1 MGKILD
7 AFFKDELLVST
18 APETRSPEHQKLC
31 EKCNKLID
39 EMKEKLEGKEEEE
52 LFDALMETMFDEG
65 CLAENYMLRHGYRIG
80 VLMTMEVFEDYNSFI
95 VKQD

>member
-52 LFDALMETMFDEG
+52 LFDALMENLFDEG
-65 CLAENYMLRHGYRIG
+65 CQAENFFFPTRVSARCTPNHGG
-80 VLMTMEVFEDYNSFI
+80 F
-95 VKQD
+95 